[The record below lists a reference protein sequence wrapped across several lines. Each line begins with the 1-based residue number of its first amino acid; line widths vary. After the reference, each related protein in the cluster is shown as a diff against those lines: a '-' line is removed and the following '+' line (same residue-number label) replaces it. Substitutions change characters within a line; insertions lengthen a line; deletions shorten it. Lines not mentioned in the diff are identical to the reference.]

1 MGTVWKIWLYEL
13 VKILFFLKGD
23 IMSKVDVVYWSG
35 TGNTAAMADAV
46 AKGATNAGAEVTCAD
61 TSTFDS
67 SKLSE
72 YSGVALGCPAMGAE
86 QLDDAE
92 FEPFYESIKGS
103 LGGKKVGLFGSY
115 GWGDGEW
122 MRTWQADARDSG
134 LSLVMDGVIA
144 HEAPDDTA
152 VAECESLGAALV

>member
-1 MGTVWKIWLYEL
+1 
-13 VKILFFLKGD
+13 
-23 IMSKVDVVYWSG
+23 MSKVAVVYWSG

-115 GWGDGEW
+115 GWFSY
-122 MRTWQADARDSG
+122 TTSLLIIIQS
-134 LSLVMDGVIA
+134 LSIIISINNDQ
-144 HEAPDDTA
+144 
-152 VAECESLGAALV
+152 